1 MEFPF
6 LLYALSIPGPGEWE
20 NPKDEDPRELKSE
33 IVNWGLRLKA
43 VEPPLCVLMKKE
55 LPGTCPKGLFE
66 SLDEEIRRQC
76 LTQYL
81 ATIIAQ

>member
-43 VEPPLCVLMKKE
+43 VEPPLRPNE
-55 LPGTCPKGLFE
+55 ERAARYLP
-66 SLDEEIRRQC
+66 
-76 LTQYL
+76 
-81 ATIIAQ
+81 